1 MGAAESFGLR
11 DLGLKVYGPSLLYAV
26 GLGAITPVV
35 ALTARELGASVATA
49 ALVVTLIGVG
59 SLITNV
65 PAALLTARFGERLS
79 MIAAAG
85 VAALGM
91 VLALLADDVALLAG
105 AILLVGMAGAVFNLA
120 RQSYLAEAVPA
131 YFRARAMSTLGGT
144 IRIGAFAGPFLGAA
158 VMSFAGLDG
167 AYWFGLAAMLAA
179 AGVGFLVPELPVPV
193 APGPAPRPDGVPRE
207 AGASGQAADPL
218 AADAGGPGRTTMRAI
233 GVRYW
238 RTFATV
244 GTGVVILS
252 AIRASRQVVIPLW
265 ADQLGLDA
273 STASL
278 VYGVSGALDVL
289 VFYPAGRLADRRGHV
304 WAGVPCV
311 FFLSASLALMPLAHD
326 VTTLM
331 GIGAL
336 MGLANGMGTGIVMT
350 LGAEYAPPDARPQFL
365 GLWRLFA
372 DTGMMAGPIVLSAV
386 ASAASL
392 ATGMWV
398 LAGAGLVGTGVF
410 AWYLPLYQHGRRGR
424 PR

>member
-1 MGAAESFGLR
+1 MGAENFRLR
-11 DLGLKVYGPSLLYAV
+11 DLGLRVYGPSLLYAV
-26 GLGAITPVV
+26 GLGAITPVI
-35 ALTARELGASVATA
+35 ALSARALGASVATA

-65 PAALLTARFGERLS
+65 PAALLTARFGERNS

-91 VLALLADDVALLAG
+91 VLALLADDVVVLSA

-158 VMSFAGLDG
+158 VMSFVGLEG

-179 AGVGFLVPELPVPV
+179 AGVGFLVPELPVPI
-193 APGPAPRPDGVPRE
+193 APGPAGAGPPMRSTPPD
-207 AGASGQAADPL
+207 GQAADPL
-218 AADAGGPGRTTMRAI
+218 TADASGTGRTTMRAI
-233 GVRYW
+233 GARYW
-238 RTFATV
+238 RVFATV

-273 STASL
+273 STAAV
-278 VYGVSGALDVL
+278 VYGISGALDVL
-289 VFYPAGRLADRRGHV
+289 VFYPAGRLADRKGHV

-311 FFLSASLALMPLAHD
+311 FFLSVSLALLPFAHD
-326 VTTLM
+326 VATLTAV
-331 GIGAL
+331 GAL
-336 MGLANGMGTGIVMT
+336 MGLSNGMGTGIVMT

-386 ASAASL
+386 ASAVSL
-392 ATGMWV
+392 AAGMWV

-410 AWYLPLYQHGRRGR
+410 AWYLPLYQRARPGRTR
-424 PR
+424 